1 MAWLDVSA
9 EPQIYV
15 VPEADRF
22 FNVQVLD
29 AWTNTAAVLE
39 APGAY
44 AIAYSSWEGTL
55 PEGVRRIDIPT
66 RTVWTIARI
75 MLSGPDDLPNV
86 AALQGRMQLMPL
98 SAYPA
103 GLAAA
108 PEGSYSPEN
117 DFVPVQKVLAM
128 TPQEFFD
135 TANRL
140 METDP
145 PAEAD
150 APLLRS
156 LAALSVG
163 PGQQFDASALGPL
176 GGLRWKRL
184 LLQLKSSLRAQAAR
198 YSRQMGQWIYYGDPI
213 GNFGTAYDYRTMVAL
228 MGLGANTTD
237 IAIYPRTSTDSA
249 GADLTGQKTYTL
261 HFDALPPT
269 VGNGFWSV
277 TAYGE
282 DNFLIDNPISR
293 YCVND
298 RSGLHRNADGSVDV
312 TLSKDAPEDTTNWL
326 PVSDEK
332 FHLFLRIYKPDWTAL
347 DSFPPPVIS
356 VK

>member
-1 MAWLDVSA
+1 
-9 EPQIYV
+9 
-15 VPEADRF
+15 
-22 FNVQVLD
+22 
-29 AWTNTAAVLE
+29 
-39 APGAY
+39 
-44 AIAYSSWEGTL
+44 
-55 PEGVRRIDIPT
+55 
-66 RTVWTIARI
+66 
-75 MLSGPDDLPNV
+75 
-86 AALQGRMQLMPL
+86 
-98 SAYPA
+98 
-103 GLAAA
+103 
-108 PEGSYSPEN
+108 
-117 DFVPVQKVLAM
+117 M

-237 IAIYPRTSTDSA
+237 IAIYRAPPPTAPGPTLRAKRPTRSTSTPSRPQWA
-249 GADLTGQKTYTL
+249 
-261 HFDALPPT
+261 
-269 VGNGFWSV
+269 
-277 TAYGE
+277 TA
-282 DNFLIDNPISR
+282 
-293 YCVND
+293 
-298 RSGLHRNADGSVDV
+298 SGR
-312 TLSKDAPEDTTNWL
+312 
-326 PVSDEK
+326 
-332 FHLFLRIYKPDWTAL
+332 
-347 DSFPPPVIS
+347 
-356 VK
+356 